1 MFGFQQPAKLK
12 SIGKYVKREIND
24 YRLVLKDNRTPKVA
38 KFLLWFALGYTPFP
52 FAVIIVP
59 VLIFIAPRIIPKE
72 VMDENRVKVIA
83 EMT

>member
-1 MFGFQQPAKLK
+1 MSRFQQHARLK
-12 SIGKYVKREIND
+12 SIGKYFKREINV
-24 YRLVLKDNRTPKVA
+24 YRLVLKDNRTPKLA
-38 KFLLWFALGYTPFP
+38 KFFLWFALGYTPFP

-72 VMDENRVKVIA
+72 VVDENRVRVIA